1 MKIRKVLP
9 VLGFS
14 LFLLLLFKLFPVLM
28 DTVYSSFLYRYVAQG
43 VSVIMAFFP
52 FSLAEVVLFLTVFF
66 LLFFL
71 VKAVVLLI
79 RLPFAQVWVRWKV
92 WLRNLLVLLLYG
104 VSVFLLTCGV
114 HYHRVPLENHL
125 GYPKEQASAEELAA
139 LAFDLVQ
146 EVNLAGSYTRR
157 NIEGDMVPNET
168 FDGYK
173 KAIALAYDSLAVT
186 SGLAVHGRFPATKQV
201 FVSKGMSYAF
211 LSGFFFPWTLEA
223 NINKD
228 VPIFRMPAIMAHEQ
242 AHVRGFMRENEAN
255 FLTYLI
261 ARHTRNGD
269 LKYSCLLLSF
279 NYVMNALYKASKEQ
293 HREVLEKLSPRVLH
307 DLRSEQAYWEKY
319 RTSFAV
325 ASQKINNAYL
335 KANAQHDGV
344 ASYGRVIDMMVSE
357 HKMHRKE
364 MQQNQD
370 TSVHIV
376 EGI

>member
-1 MKIRKVLP
+1 
-9 VLGFS
+9 
-14 LFLLLLFKLFPVLM
+14 
-28 DTVYSSFLYRYVAQG
+28 
-43 VSVIMAFFP
+43 
-52 FSLAEVVLFLTVFF
+52 
-66 LLFFL
+66 
-71 VKAVVLLI
+71 
-79 RLPFAQVWVRWKV
+79 
-92 WLRNLLVLLLYG
+92 
-104 VSVFLLTCGV
+104 
-114 HYHRVPLENHL
+114 
-125 GYPKEQASAEELAA
+125 
-139 LAFDLVQ
+139 
-146 EVNLAGSYTRR
+146 
-157 NIEGDMVPNET
+157 
-168 FDGYK
+168 
-173 KAIALAYDSLAVT
+173 
-186 SGLAVHGRFPATKQV
+186 
-201 FVSKGMSYAF
+201 